1 MHSETERVRVVNQ
14 RFYEALSAQN
24 LLRLEQLWAHS
35 AQVRCSH
42 PGETMLAGWA
52 TIRESWRALFTR
64 SIAFTIEPLLAEV
77 NIHGPIA
84 VVTCQ
89 ERISSFTLD
98 GSRVATTLATNIFEK
113 QRGRWLLIHR
123 HASPVA
129 APGSDAAPPA
139 P

>member
-1 MHSETERVRVVNQ
+1 MHSEAERVRVVNQ

-35 AQVRCSH
+35 PQVRCSH
-42 PGETMLAGWA
+42 PGETMLSGWA
-52 TIRESWRALFTR
+52 TIRESWRAVFTR

-98 GSRVATTLATNIFEK
+98 GSRVATTLATNIFQK

-123 HASPVA
+123 HASPIT
-129 APGSDAAPPA
+129 APDSDPPTS
-139 P
+139 

>member
-1 MHSETERVRVVNQ
+1 MHSEAERVRVVNQ

-35 AQVRCSH
+35 PQVRCSH
-42 PGETMLAGWA
+42 PGETMLSGWA
-52 TIRESWRALFTR
+52 TIRESWRAVFTR

-98 GSRVATTLATNIFEK
+98 GSRVATTLATNIFQK

-129 APGSDAAPPA
+129 APGSDPPTS
-139 P
+139 